1 MAESEATDRE
11 PQSTHPLSEPTP
23 LSRGWV
29 FSLGATLLYE
39 NEREIYWGRDA
50 QGTKFAVVI
59 PFDGE
64 PATTANGSMI
74 SLRAE
79 TRAQVAAVHQAALAE
94 GATDEGAVGP
104 RGEGPFYG
112 GYFRDLDGH
121 KVCVFIA

>member
-1 MAESEATDRE
+1 MIGYTTLGTQDLGKARAFYNAVLA
-11 PQSTHPLSEPTP
+11 P
-23 LSRGWV
+23 
-29 FSLGATLLYE
+29 LGATLLYE

-50 QGTKFAVVI
+50 QGAKFAVVL
-59 PFDGE
+59 PFNE
-64 PATTANGSMI
+64 KPATSANGSMV

-79 TRAQVAAVHQAALAE
+79 TRAQVAAVHEAALRE

-121 KVCVFIA
+121 KICVFVA